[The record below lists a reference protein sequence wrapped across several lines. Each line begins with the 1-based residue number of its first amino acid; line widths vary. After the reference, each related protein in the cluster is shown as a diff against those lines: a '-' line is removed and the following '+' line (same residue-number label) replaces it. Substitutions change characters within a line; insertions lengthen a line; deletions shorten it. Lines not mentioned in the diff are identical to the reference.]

1 MSKYLWIIGFA
12 GLSACGV
19 PPGEE
24 ISSKSDFKPLG
35 QAFFVPIDPNA
46 LEQSEAWADVVESYQ

>member
-1 MSKYLWIIGFA
+1 MNKYLLISGFA
-12 GLSACGV
+12 VLTACGV

-35 QAFFVPIDPNA
+35 QSFFVPVDPNA
-46 LEQSEAWADVVESYQ
+46 LEQSEAWAKVVESYQ